1 MQFKDS
7 KQETKRGTGVKEG
20 EKETEVEMALSK
32 WMQTDFTATN
42 AMPLSSAHI
51 SQSIPQ
57 E

>member
-1 MQFKDS
+1 MQLKDS

-32 WMQTDFTATN
+32 RMQTDFTATN